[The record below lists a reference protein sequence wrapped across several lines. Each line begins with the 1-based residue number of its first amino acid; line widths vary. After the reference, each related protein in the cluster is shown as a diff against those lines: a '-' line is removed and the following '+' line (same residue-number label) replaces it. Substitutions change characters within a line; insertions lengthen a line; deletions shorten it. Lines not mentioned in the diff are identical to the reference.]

1 MDNKTEK
8 VAMIAASDAPPEKAA
23 KTVPMIRPEDR
34 SADPVIAQV
43 KPDELENWKKHG
55 WTVKE

>member
-1 MDNKTEK
+1 
-8 VAMIAASDAPPEKAA
+8 MIAASDAPPEKAA